1 MIRASLYK
9 MLKAIRSDKILN
21 KIGSGKIVYFENPL
35 EEVAFK
41 CIHSEIGKPSKY
53 FAKHFG
59 RDEYEIDFDSS
70 NIIMAVLEGK
80 PISKARYD
88 SYHLVP
94 GVFRNRCL
102 RISEPPR
109 QWLISC

>member
-1 MIRASLYK
+1 MIKASIYK
-9 MLKAIRSDKILN
+9 MLKGIRSDKILN
-21 KIGSGKIVYFENPL
+21 KIGSGQIVYFENPL
-35 EEVAFK
+35 EEIAFR

-59 RDEYEIDFDSS
+59 RNEYEIDFDSS

-88 SYHLVP
+88 RYHLIP

-102 RISEPPR
+102 RISEPAR
-109 QWLISC
+109 QWVISS

>member
-1 MIRASLYK
+1 MIIASIK
-9 MLKAIRSDKILN
+9 GILKNIRSNKILN
-21 KIGSGKIVYFENPL
+21 EIDSGKIVYFENPL
-35 EEVAFK
+35 EEIAFK

-59 RDEYEIDFDSS
+59 RNEYEIDFDSS

-88 SYHLVP
+88 RYHLIP

-102 RISEPPR
+102 RISEPAR
-109 QWLISC
+109 QWVISS